1 MRINYNRAWEIL
13 TSDLMQHFKIN
24 ENKEDFIKLM
34 DLLQLSLIEQYKG
47 DHEKGYE
54 DIKEAIG
61 LEFIRYS
68 DDEYEWW
75 RRPEK

>member
-1 MRINYNRAWEIL
+1 MHINYNRAWKIL
-13 TSDLMQHFKIN
+13 TSELMLHFKVE

-34 DLLQLSLIEQYKG
+34 DVLQTSLIEQYKG

-61 LEFIRYS
+61 IELIAYP
-68 DDEYEWW
+68 DDEYQLRW
-75 RRPEK
+75 RPEK